1 MYVTEMV
8 THFTQI
14 LSSGHNPS
22 SEGMSDLK
30 PVNLAYVMT
39 TVLNE
44 VEYSLQPTQVC
55 LTRVDLLP
63 GASYPILNA
72 GQLQDLE
79 K

>member
-22 SEGMSDLK
+22 SKGISDLK
-30 PVNLAYVMT
+30 PVNLTYVVM
-39 TVLNE
+39 TVLNVE
-44 VEYSLQPTQVC
+44 EYSLQPTQVC

-72 GQLQDLE
+72 GESYVLE
-79 K
+79 E

>member
-8 THFTQI
+8 THFTKI

-22 SEGMSDLK
+22 SKGISDLK
-30 PVNLAYVMT
+30 PVNLPYMMT
-39 TVLNE
+39 TVLN
-44 VEYSLQPTQVC
+44 VLEYSLQPTQAC

-72 GQLQDLE
+72 GQF
-79 K
+79 

>member
-8 THFTQI
+8 THFTKI

-39 TVLNE
+39 TVRN
-44 VEYSLQPTQVC
+44 VEKYPLQPTQVC

-72 GQLQDLE
+72 GQFQDLE